1 VIKLPSIV
9 KLILAAVIIIFLAVT
24 FIGILIITGIAGA
37 GYYLWSKKPAVPTP
51 QATVYEIA
59 TEMTPRQAEITPET
73 SEVPEIQTPVKENQD
88 RKLKV
93 VYKGSGEPKFIAGV
107 RLTYGENE
115 SVYKDFIEGEPYE
128 FARKLFKNS
137 TWEIYDD
144 GTFRFVPGSRMPRE
158 QYYPLT
164 GTATVAWDM
173 IGLTNYSMKGPAG
186 DDKNR
191 FEITGNINLDRS
203 VPQLQIVFTYKF
215 YPDKDL
221 NFGAKNGKVTLM
233 TTVTQDVTK
242 K

>member
-1 VIKLPSIV
+1 MPSIV
-9 KLILAAVIIIFLAVT
+9 KFILAAVIIIFLAVAFT
-24 FIGILIITGIAGA
+24 GILIITGIAGA
-37 GYYLWSKKPAVPTP
+37 GYYLWSKKPAEPTP

-59 TEMTPRQAEITPET
+59 TEMTPVQAESTPEP
-73 SEVPEIQTPVKENQD
+73 SEVPEIQTPFQEIQE

-93 VYKGSGEPKFIAGV
+93 IYKASGEPKFIAGV

-115 SVYKDFIEGEPYE
+115 SIYKDFTEGEPYE

-144 GTFRFVPGSRMPRE
+144 GTFRFVPGSRMARE
-158 QYYPLT
+158 KYYPLT

-173 IGLTNYSMKGPAG
+173 IGLTNYSMEGPAG

-203 VPQLQIVFTYKF
+203 IPQLQIIFTYKF
-215 YPDKDL
+215 SPDKDL

-233 TTVTQDVTK
+233 TNVTQDVVK